1 MNLSTNVVRT
11 VIYLFI
17 FPLLLGCVGHC
28 LNSFKG
34 QVTDSR
40 THLPLSGVRV
50 ILWVDDKVYVNL
62 SKEQSMLTDSLGKY
76 TIEVITGT
84 CWDKVKLIFV
94 KDGYVPKITDKL
106 EDNISPLSV
115 SLDKL

>member
-1 MNLSTNVVRT
+1 MKTIMYILIAV
-11 VIYLFI
+11 LFQA
-17 FPLLLGCVGHC
+17 CVGHC

-76 TIEVITGT
+76 RIEVMTGT

-106 EDNISPLSV
+106 EDNISPLTV